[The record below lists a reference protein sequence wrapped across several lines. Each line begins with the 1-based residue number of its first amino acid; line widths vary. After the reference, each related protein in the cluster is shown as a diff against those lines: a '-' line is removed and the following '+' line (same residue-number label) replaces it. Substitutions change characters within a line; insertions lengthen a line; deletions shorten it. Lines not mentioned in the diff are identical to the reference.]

1 MDKPARAARQPSG
14 DQLEQMTQR
23 LIAAERRAQTLA
35 ELNRLLAQGRDPLP
49 FAQRAVDL
57 VMRATG
63 AAGTYVYLWDAQT
76 ERLVLRVATTGS
88 QAAHVDEIA
97 LRLGEGITGWSALM
111 GQTVVIHDDI
121 HADPRF
127 APFSVLDEERF
138 RSMVAVPIMVSGGDL
153 LGVFSLWSTQ
163 PSIFQA
169 HDVDLA
175 TEVGGLLA
183 SGLLQAR
190 TVEDLRRQSAAA
202 RFLSSL
208 PPDATSS
215 LQRCLD
221 ILAASIREQV
231 DATLCTIELADRASS
246 EAPARPGVAVHPG
259 TEASLAVAA
268 RAVRTRTELADLVG
282 RLGLDHEKLSTSF
295 GQLFPLGAITCYRG
309 RPFSETD
316 VNIIEALSAQ
326 TAALVASLGNP
337 SMATPLAG
345 RLANAVNDREA
356 EHLLHD
362 LGWRR
367 GVTHAVNVRIRSSHY
382 GSPGTFDR
390 MVASLEE
397 ACRSFDDVVVVPSAP
412 TVSILIRHQPEQWK
426 KFENA
431 LRTVCRAVRSDTG
444 VVITAGIGSPVG
456 EAAQIRAALDDAETA
471 ALWADLLGEP
481 VVHHHDVAH
490 LRMLPRVAASAGSTL
505 REALAR
511 FTELVRYDMR
521 HGTSLS
527 HTLDAYL
534 SNRCSI
540 TDTAAALYIHR
551 NTLRQRL
558 GRIDELTGQP
568 TDNSNDWTI
577 VALAA
582 RLAVA
587 EGPPEAVSIVGNAS
601 PHGEGTAG

>member
-1 MDKPARAARQPSG
+1 MSPTSAEHASPRQ
-14 DQLEQMTQR
+14 QLELMTQR
-23 LIAAERRAQTLA
+23 LVAAERRAQTLA
-35 ELNRLLAQGRDPLP
+35 ELNRLLTQGRDPLP

-63 AAGTYVYLWDAQT
+63 ADGTYVYLWDAQT

-111 GQTVVIHDDI
+111 AQTVVIHDDI

-127 APFSVLDEERF
+127 APFAVLDEERF
-138 RSMVAVPIMVSGGDL
+138 RSIVSVPIVVSGGDL
-153 LGVFSLWSTQ
+153 LGVFSLWSTK
-163 PSIFQA
+163 PSSFEA

-202 RFLSSL
+202 RFLSTL

-221 ILAASIREQV
+221 VVSESIREQV
-231 DATLCTIELADRASS
+231 DATLCTIELADRASA
-246 EAPARPGVAVHPG
+246 EAPARPGVAVHPSVDAG
-259 TEASLAVAA
+259 LRVAA
-268 RAVRTRTELADLVG
+268 RAVRTRADLADLVG
-282 RLGLDHEKLSTSF
+282 RLGPNHDKLSTSF

-309 RPFSETD
+309 RPFSQTD
-316 VNIIEALSAQ
+316 VNIIDALSGQ

-345 RLANAVNDREA
+345 RLTNATNDRDA
-356 EHLLHD
+356 ERLLHD

-367 GVTHAVNVRIRSSHY
+367 GLTHTVVVRIRSAHY
-382 GSPGTFDR
+382 GSPGIFDR
-390 MVASLEE
+390 VVASLEE
-397 ACRSFDDVVVVPSAP
+397 ACHPFGDVVVVPSAP
-412 TVSILIRHQPEQWK
+412 TVSILIGHQPEQWK

-431 LRTVCRAVRSDTG
+431 LRTVCRSLRSDSG
-444 VVITAGIGSPVG
+444 VFITAGIGSPVG
-456 EAAQIRAALDDAETA
+456 EAAHIATALDDAETA

-481 VVHHHDVAH
+481 VVHHQDVAH
-490 LRMLPRVAASAGSTL
+490 LRMLPKVAAAAGNTL
-505 REALAR
+505 REALNR

-527 HTLDAYL
+527 QTLDAYL
-534 SNRCSI
+534 TNRCSI

-558 GRIDELTGQP
+558 GRIDELTGRP
-568 TDNSNDWTI
+568 TDESDDWTVI
-577 VALAA
+577 ALAA
-582 RLAVA
+582 RLALA
-587 EGPPEAVSIVGNAS
+587 EGSPDAVTIAGAS
-601 PHGEGTAG
+601 HYGQDTAG

>member
-1 MDKPARAARQPSG
+1 MNPTRSAPRQSG
-14 DQLEQMTQR
+14 DDHLELMTQR

-63 AAGTYVYLWDAQT
+63 AAGTYVYLWDAQI
-76 ERLVLRVATTGS
+76 ERLILRVATTGS

-111 GQTVVIHDDI
+111 GQTVVIHDDLR
-121 HADPRF
+121 ADPRF
-127 APFSVLDEERF
+127 APFAVLDEERF
-138 RSMVAVPIMVSGGDL
+138 RSMVAVPIVVSGGDL

-163 PSIFQA
+163 PSAFQA

-202 RFLSSL
+202 RFLSTV

-221 ILAASIREQV
+221 VLSASIREQV
-231 DATLCTIELADRASS
+231 DATLCTIELADRASA
-246 EAPARPGVAVHPG
+246 EAPARPGVAMQPG
-259 TEASLAVAA
+259 VDAGLTVAA
-268 RAVRTRTELADLVG
+268 RAVRTRADLADLVG
-282 RLGLDHEKLSTSF
+282 RLRPGHDKFSTSF

-309 RPFSETD
+309 RPFSDTD

-326 TAALVASLGNP
+326 TAALVASLGNA

-345 RLANAVNDREA
+345 RLTNAANDRDA
-356 EHLLHD
+356 ERLLHD

-367 GVTHAVNVRIRSSHY
+367 ALTHTVVVRIRSAHY
-382 GSPGTFDR
+382 GSPGSYDR

-397 ACRSFDDVVVVPSAP
+397 ACRCFDDVVVAPSAP
-412 TVSILIRHQPEQWK
+412 TVSILIGHQPEQWK

-431 LRTVCRAVRSDTG
+431 LRTVCRSLRTDTG

-456 EAAQIRAALDDAETA
+456 EAAQIAAALDDAETA
-471 ALWADLLGEP
+471 SLWADLLGEP
-481 VVHHHDVAH
+481 VVHHQDVAH
-490 LRMLPRVAASAGSTL
+490 LRM
-505 REALAR
+505 
-511 FTELVRYDMR
+511 
-521 HGTSLS
+521 
-527 HTLDAYL
+527 
-534 SNRCSI
+534 
-540 TDTAAALYIHR
+540 
-551 NTLRQRL
+551 
-558 GRIDELTGQP
+558 
-568 TDNSNDWTI
+568 
-577 VALAA
+577 
-582 RLAVA
+582 
-587 EGPPEAVSIVGNAS
+587 
-601 PHGEGTAG
+601 